1 MPSPVL
7 LVYLPY
13 AVIAISLTIWL
24 ARTLSRHGGVF
35 LKTVFP
41 DKPELANAINQ
52 LLVIGF
58 YLVNIGW
65 ALLLLRANEV
75 GYSVATP
82 TDAIALLTTRLGT
95 LLLLLGVAHLANLY
109 VFHRVRRGAET
120 HAEAPAK

>member
-1 MPSPVL
+1 MPNPIL

-13 AVIAISLTIWL
+13 AAIAITLTIWL
-24 ARTLSRHGGVF
+24 ARTLSRHGGLFLRAVF
-35 LKTVFP
+35 K
-41 DKPELANAINQ
+41 DRPELADAINQ

-75 GYSVATP
+75 ENQVHSP

-109 VFHRVRRGAET
+109 VFHRVRRGAEAT
-120 HAEAPAK
+120 T

>member
-35 LKTVFP
+35 LATVFP

-65 ALLLLRANEV
+65 ALLLVR
-75 GYSVATP
+75 
-82 TDAIALLTTRLGT
+82 TDALYVTNATQAVSMLLDQLGV
-95 LLLLLGVAHLANLY
+95 LLLLLGLAHFFNLY
-109 VFHRVRRGAET
+109 VFHRIGRGAR
-120 HAEAPAK
+120 AA